1 MNVGIIGCGNI
12 STTYLELAPLFHGLT
27 ITAVSD
33 LDESR
38 ARAQAEEYG
47 CEAMTVENLLRD
59 SSIEAVINLTVPA
72 VHAEVS
78 TAVVKAGKHVYSE
91 KPYVLTLDDGLAL
104 GKLAEDQKVRI
115 GSAPDTFLGGAHQAA
130 RALVDSDR
138 VGAIVGGSCHFMNHG
153 LEDWHPDPDFF
164 YQPGGGPV
172 LDMGPYYISNLVQL
186 IGPVSRVVALTSMP
200 FSTRTISSEPRAGEI
215 IPVGTATSAAALLE
229 FVSGAQITLSMSW
242 DVWSHEHN
250 CMELYGTNS
259 TLYVPDPNF
268 FGGELRLNRGQE
280 DEVVAVDHPLAEIN
294 QFPEEGSDE
303 DPRAN
308 YRGIGLADMIAA
320 IGEGRAHRCDNRFAL
335 HVIDVM
341 TSILK
346 SGEEKRIVDIAS
358 SCERPAALDGA
369 AARALLA

>member
-346 SGEEKRIVDIAS
+346 SGEEKRIVDITS

>member
-280 DEVVAVDHPLAEIN
+280 DEVVAVDHPLAETN

>member
-12 STTYLELAPLFHGLT
+12 STTYLELASLFHGLT

-294 QFPEEGSDE
+294 QFPEEDSDE

>member
-138 VGAIVGGSCHFMNHG
+138 FGAIVGGSCHFMNHG

-358 SCERPAALDGA
+358 SCNRPAALDGA

>member
-280 DEVVAVDHPLAEIN
+280 DEIVAVDHPLAEIN

>member
-280 DEVVAVDHPLAEIN
+280 DEIVAVDHPLAEIN
-294 QFPEEGSDE
+294 QFPEEDSDE

>member
-12 STTYLELAPLFHGLT
+12 STTYLELAPLFHGIT

-38 ARAQAEEYG
+38 AKAQAEEFG

-59 SSIEAVINLTVPA
+59 ASIEAVINLTVPA

-78 TAVVKAGKHVYSE
+78 TAAVKAGKHVYSE

-104 GKLAEDQKVRI
+104 GKLAEEQKVRI

-186 IGPVSRVVALTSMP
+186 IGPVSRVVAMTSMP

-215 IPVGTATSAAALLE
+215 IPVGTATSTTALLE
-229 FVSGAQITLSMSW
+229 FVSGAQISLGMSW

-280 DEVVAVDHPLAEIN
+280 DEIVAVDHPLAELN
-294 QFPEEGSDE
+294 QFPEEDSDE
-303 DPRAN
+303 APRAN

-320 IGEGRAHRCDNRFAL
+320 ISEGRAHRCDNRFAL

-346 SGEEKRIVDIAS
+346 SGEEKRIVDITS

>member
-215 IPVGTATSAAALLE
+215 ITVGTATSAAALLE

>member
-12 STTYLELAPLFHGLT
+12 STTYLELAPLFRGIS

-38 ARAQAEEYG
+38 AKAQAEEHG
-47 CEAMTVENLLRD
+47 CKAMTVDEMLGD
-59 SSIEAVINLTVPA
+59 PSIEAVINLTVPA

-78 TAVVKAGKHVYSE
+78 TEVVKAGKHVYSE
-91 KPYVLTLDDGLAL
+91 KPYVLTLEDGLAL
-104 GKLAEDQKVRI
+104 GKLADDRHVRI

-138 VGAIVGGSCHFMNHG
+138 VGDIVGGSCHFMNHG
-153 LEDWHPDPDFF
+153 MENWHPDPDFF

-186 IGPVSRVVALTSMP
+186 IGPVSRVVAMTSMP
-200 FSTRTISSEPRAGEI
+200 FSTRTISSEPRAGES
-215 IPVGTATSAAALLE
+215 IPVGTATSATALLE
-229 FVSGAQITLSMSW
+229 FVSGAQISLGMSW

-268 FGGELRLNRGQE
+268 FGGEVRLNSGDE
-280 DEVVAVDHPLAEIN
+280 DEIVTVDHPLATFN
-294 QFPEEGSDE
+294 QFPEEDSDE
-303 DPRAN
+303 EPRAN

-320 IGEGRAHRCDNRFAL
+320 IDEGRAHRCDNRFAL

-346 SGEEKRIVDIAS
+346 SGDEKCIIDIS
-358 SCERPAALDGA
+358 TSCERPAALDVA

>member
-12 STTYLELAPLFHGLT
+12 STTYLELASLFRGMT

-38 ARAQAEEYG
+38 AKAQAEEYG

-59 SSIEAVINLTVPA
+59 SSIKAVINLTVPA

-104 GKLAEDQKVRI
+104 GKLAEEQKVRI

-130 RALVDSDR
+130 RALVDSDQ

-153 LEDWHPDPDFF
+153 MEDWHPDPDFF

-186 IGPVSRVVALTSMP
+186 IGPVSRVVAMTSMP
-200 FSTRTISSEPRAGEI
+200 FSTRTISSEPRAGET
-215 IPVGTATSAAALLE
+215 IPVATATSTTALLE
-229 FVSGAQITLSMSW
+229 FVSGAQISLGMSW

-280 DEVVAVDHPLAEIN
+280 DEIVTVDHPLAEIN
-294 QFPEEGSDE
+294 QYPEDGSDE
-303 DPRAN
+303 EPLAN

-346 SGEEKRIVDIAS
+346 SGEEKRIVDITS

>member
-12 STTYLELAPLFHGLT
+12 STTYLELASLFRGMT

-38 ARAQAEEYG
+38 AKAQAEEYG
-47 CEAMTVENLLRD
+47 CEAMTVDNLLRD
-59 SSIEAVINLTVPA
+59 SSIKAVINLTVPA

-91 KPYVLTLDDGLAL
+91 KPYVLTFDDGLAL
-104 GKLAEDQKVRI
+104 GKLAEEQKVRI

-130 RALVDSDR
+130 RALVDSDQ

-153 LEDWHPDPDFF
+153 MEDWHPDPDFF

-186 IGPVSRVVALTSMP
+186 IGPVSRVVAMTSMP
-200 FSTRTISSEPRAGEI
+200 FSTRTISSEPRAGET
-215 IPVGTATSAAALLE
+215 IPVATATSTTALLE
-229 FVSGAQITLSMSW
+229 FVSGAQISLGMSW

-280 DEVVAVDHPLAEIN
+280 DEIVTADHPLAEIN

>member
-1 MNVGIIGCGNI
+1 M
-12 STTYLELAPLFHGLT
+12 
-27 ITAVSD
+27 
-33 LDESR
+33 
-38 ARAQAEEYG
+38 
-47 CEAMTVENLLRD
+47 
-59 SSIEAVINLTVPA
+59 
-72 VHAEVS
+72 
-78 TAVVKAGKHVYSE
+78 
-91 KPYVLTLDDGLAL
+91 TLDDGLAL

>member
-12 STTYLELAPLFHGLT
+12 STTYLELAPLFRGMS

-38 ARAQAEEYG
+38 AKAQADEFA
-47 CEAMTVENLLRD
+47 CKAISVEGMLRD
-59 SSIEAVINLTVPA
+59 PSIAAVINLTVPA

-104 GKLAEDQKVRI
+104 GKLAEDQNVRI

-138 VGAIVGGSCHFMNHG
+138 VGGIVGGSCHFMNHG
-153 LEDWHPDPDFF
+153 MENWHPDPDFF

-186 IGPVSRVVALTSMP
+186 IGPVSRVVAMTSTP
-200 FSTRTISSEPRAGEI
+200 FTTRTISSEPRAGET
-215 IPVGTATSAAALLE
+215 IPVGTATSTTAMLE
-229 FVSGAQITLSMSW
+229 FASGAQISLGMSW

-250 CMELYGTNS
+250 CMELYGRNS

-268 FGGELRLNRGQE
+268 FGGEVRLNSGEE
-280 DEVVAVDHPLAEIN
+280 DEIVSVDHPLAEFN

-303 DPRAN
+303 EPRAN

-320 IGEGRAHRCDNRFAL
+320 IDEGRAHRCDNRFAL

-341 TSILK
+341 TSILM
-346 SGEEKRIVDIAS
+346 SGEEKRIIEIS
-358 SCERPAALDGA
+358 TSCERPAALDVGE
-369 AARALLA
+369 ARALLA

>member
-12 STTYLELAPLFHGLT
+12 STTYLELAHLFRGIT

-38 ARAQAEEYG
+38 AQAQAEEFS
-47 CEAMTVENLLRD
+47 CKAMSVDALLAD
-59 SSIEAVINLTVPA
+59 KTIEAVINLTIPA

-78 TAVVKAGKHVYSE
+78 TAAVNAGKHVYSE
-91 KPYVLTLDDGLAL
+91 KPYVLSLADGLAL
-104 GKLAEDQKVRI
+104 GKLAEKQNVRV
-115 GSAPDTFLGGAHQAA
+115 GSAPDTFLGGTHQMA

-138 VGAIVGGSCHFMNHG
+138 VGDIVGGSCHFMNHG
-153 LEDWHPDPDFF
+153 MEDWHPDPDFF

-186 IGPVSRVVALTSMP
+186 IGPVARVVALSSKP
-200 FSTRTISSEPRAGEI
+200 FSTRTISSEPRAGES
-215 IPVGTATSAAALLE
+215 IPVDIETSVNALLE
-229 FVSGAQITLSMSW
+229 FHSGAQVNLSMSW

-250 CMELYGTNS
+250 CMELYGTKS

-268 FGGELRLNRGQE
+268 FGGELRLNAGGD
-280 DEVVAVDHPLAEIN
+280 DELVTVDHPLAIFN
-294 QFPEEGSDE
+294 QFPEEEGDDE
-303 DPRAN
+303 ARAN

-320 IGEGRAHRCDNRFAL
+320 IDEGRAHRCDNHFAL

-341 TSILK
+341 TSILQ
-346 SGEEKRIVDIAS
+346 SGEEKRIVELS
-358 SCERPAALDGA
+358 TRCERPAALDA
-369 AARALLA
+369 AAAKALLA

>member
-358 SCERPAALDGA
+358 SCNRPAALDGA

>member
-358 SCERPAALDGA
+358 SCERPTALDGA

>member
-12 STTYLELAPLFHGLT
+12 STTYLELASLFRGMT

-38 ARAQAEEYG
+38 AKAQAEEYG
-47 CEAMTVENLLRD
+47 CEAMTVDNLLRD
-59 SSIEAVINLTVPA
+59 SSIKAVINLTVPA

-104 GKLAEDQKVRI
+104 GKLAEEQKVRI

-130 RALVDSDR
+130 RALVDSDQ

-153 LEDWHPDPDFF
+153 MEDWHPDPDFF

-186 IGPVSRVVALTSMP
+186 IGPVSRVVAMTSMP
-200 FSTRTISSEPRAGEI
+200 FSTRTISSEPRAGET
-215 IPVGTATSAAALLE
+215 IPVATATSTTALLE
-229 FVSGAQITLSMSW
+229 FVSGAQISLGMSW

-280 DEVVAVDHPLAEIN
+280 DEIVTVDHPLAEIN
-294 QFPEEGSDE
+294 QYPEDGSDE
-303 DPRAN
+303 EPLAN

-346 SGEEKRIVDIAS
+346 SGEEKRIVDITS